1 MLQTLTST
9 FSYFRDAIFKDAG
22 MPDDD
27 EERAPLRSGHAAAA
41 DTSIDPPQLTEEDYQ
56 NGPGIVGKIFGP
68 VPTSGAAVNEATP
81 NDMSRSSSRDRNY
94 RSLDQ

>member
-1 MLQTLTST
+1 
-9 FSYFRDAIFKDAG
+9 

-27 EERAPLRSGHAAAA
+27 EERAPLRNSGHAGAA
-41 DTSIDPPQLTEEDYQ
+41 DTSTEPPQLTEEDYQ

-68 VPTSGAAVNEATP
+68 VPTAGAAVNEAST